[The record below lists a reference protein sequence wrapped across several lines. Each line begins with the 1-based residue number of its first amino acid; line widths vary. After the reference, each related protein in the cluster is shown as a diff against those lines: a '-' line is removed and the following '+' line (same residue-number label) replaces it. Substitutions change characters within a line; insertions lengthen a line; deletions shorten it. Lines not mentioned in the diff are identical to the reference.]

1 MCMEFA
7 VGSGI
12 PDSLWVRIKGY
23 INNADVIVGAC
34 NGPCS
39 QHNDTDEL
47 FFEKVREASKSP
59 ALVLMLQLARF

>member
-34 NGPCS
+34 NGHAVSTMTPMNYS
-39 QHNDTDEL
+39 L
-47 FFEKVREASKSP
+47 RK
-59 ALVLMLQLARF
+59 